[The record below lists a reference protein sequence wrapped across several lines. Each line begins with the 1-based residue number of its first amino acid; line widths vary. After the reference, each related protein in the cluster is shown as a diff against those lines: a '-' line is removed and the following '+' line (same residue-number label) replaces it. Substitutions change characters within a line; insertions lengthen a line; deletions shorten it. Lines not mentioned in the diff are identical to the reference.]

1 MTGLFGSPETAVLPG
16 GRPSTKDRTRTLV
29 YYNIK
34 AFGDRF
40 WFWYCGASALA
51 EWTVERV

>member
-16 GRPSTKDRTRTLV
+16 GRPSTKDRTRALV

-40 WFWYCGASALA
+40 WFWYCGASAPA